1 MLVSTQTIHVVAA
14 ASTRPCFGYHTGELH
29 RHETNEIVV
38 PLYAST
44 VQLAALAEDAADAGR
59 RIEGGAFLVNSGGL
73 GHYERYGW

>member
-1 MLVSTQTIHVVAA
+1 M
-14 ASTRPCFGYHTGELH
+14 
-29 RHETNEIVV
+29 